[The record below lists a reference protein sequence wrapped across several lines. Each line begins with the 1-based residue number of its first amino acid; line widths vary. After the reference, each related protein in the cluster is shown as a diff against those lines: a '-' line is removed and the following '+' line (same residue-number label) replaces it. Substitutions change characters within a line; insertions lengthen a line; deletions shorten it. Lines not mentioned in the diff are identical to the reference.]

1 MKTVQRVIP
10 DQPLNLAT
18 RTMPQHP
25 DMHTARQAFPTL
37 SQCLL
42 SPFRALV
49 AQRSCRDVAQGR
61 RSALP
66 PDGFGGCLALCHALQ
81 QYCIGVQVG
90 PQADGLQHGKQM
102 DDTVQAALWMRRDGG
117 CGNRHQQHQITAS
130 PPPLLLLQLS
140 HIHTTPP
147 LSSPQNQLKGI
158 SGLSPALS
166 IPAKTAEGR
175 CDKHRNHTAT
185 TDSTSV
191 VLFHLSQ
198 HTSGL
203 AIQKAWHQRAKTN
216 QDKGS
221 RRPPELHTFLAQ
233 PRITTLY
240 ASTFKSF
247 LFMGLL

>member
-1 MKTVQRVIP
+1 MECQTGQTFPPEWVQDQGAPDWTGGCSQPTGSRYSSVQKAGCFHLPQDLGQTLNLGWRVIP

-130 PPPLLLLQLS
+130 LPSAPSPVES
-140 HIHTTPP
+140 HPYYATPF
-147 LSSPQNQLKGI
+147 LSSK
-158 SGLSPALS
+158 PAQRDQWS
-166 IPAKTAEGR
+166 QP
-175 CDKHRNHTAT
+175 
-185 TDSTSV
+185 SSV
-191 VLFHLSQ
+191 HPS
-198 HTSGL
+198 
-203 AIQKAWHQRAKTN
+203 KN
-216 QDKGS
+216 C
-221 RRPPELHTFLAQ
+221 
-233 PRITTLY
+233 
-240 ASTFKSF
+240 
-247 LFMGLL
+247 